1 MPFVRLAVGKLDT
14 NCYIVFDDQNKG
26 VIIDPGDDAHRILDA
41 VEERQLKIEYVM
53 LTHVHFDHMLA
64 LEKIQSSTK
73 AGLLVPRGD
82 VEALSDSSKSLMF
95 MAGRTKLSLKADRLL
110 DDGDIIAVGKLSFR
124 VIHTPGH
131 TPGSSCYL
139 CDDLLITGDT
149 LFAGGFGRTDFAG
162 GDNHAMRRSLV
173 RLSELKGD
181 YTVLPGHGEITT
193 LDKERLDN
201 PYMRL
206 I

>member
-1 MPFVRLAVGKLDT
+1 MPFARLAVGKLDT
-14 NCYIVFDDQNKG
+14 NCYIVFDNQNKG
-26 VIIDPGDDAHRILDA
+26 VIIDPGDEAHRILDA
-41 VEERQLKIEYVM
+41 VEERQLEIEYIM

-64 LEKIQSSTK
+64 VDKVQKRTG

-82 VEALSDSSKSLMF
+82 ADALTNSSKSLMF
-95 MAGRTKLSLKADRLL
+95 MSGGVKVSLKADRLL
-110 DDGDIIAVGKLSFR
+110 DDSDTVTVGKLCFH
-124 VIHTPGH
+124 VISTPGH

-139 CDDLLITGDT
+139 CGDLLITGDT

-181 YTVLPGHGEITT
+181 YTVLPGHGETTT
-193 LDKERLDN
+193 LENERHNN
-201 PYMRL
+201 PYMLL